1 MSDEDLAYGEYAAK
15 VGTAIHDYIH
25 SAFTGEKTAPSE
37 VKLADSA
44 KKMIKNVVIPKI
56 VKKGD
61 KVIASE
67 QIISMMLLKL
77 QVRWTY

>member
-25 SAFTGEKTAPSE
+25 SALTGEKTAPSE

-56 VKKGD
+56 VKR
-61 KVIASE
+61 VIRLSH
-67 QIISMMLLKL
+67 QNRLFQMMLLKL
-77 QVRWTY
+77 QVRWIY